1 MRTNLVIRFRGMF
14 KTTDDQAFPLTV
26 ESKKIIQEYFQLALL
41 QKFSRSQA
49 QRMSE
54 IMEMIQSSEILC
66 FWVNEADHLIGHKL
80 NLIDENECKNQ
91 QARLREYLDAKYLE
105 VKQFTSKKY

>member
-1 MRTNLVIRFRGMF
+1 MF
-14 KTTDDQAFPLTV
+14 KTNDNQVPLTP

-41 QKFSRSQA
+41 QQLSQAQA

-54 IMEMIQSSEILC
+54 IMEMIQSSEVLC

-91 QARLREYLDAKYLE
+91 QARLREYLDAQYLE
-105 VKQFTSKKY
+105 VKQFTSKKYSLQ

>member
-1 MRTNLVIRFRGMF
+1 MRTNFIIRFRRMF
-14 KTTDDQAFPLTV
+14 KTTDNQAFPLTP

-41 QKFSRSQA
+41 QQLSQSQA

-54 IMEMIQSSEILC
+54 IMEMVQSSEILG
-66 FWVNEADHLIGHKL
+66 FWLNEADHLIGHKL

-91 QARLREYLDAKYLE
+91 QARLREYLDDQYLE
-105 VKQFTSKKY
+105 VKQFTSPKY

>member
-1 MRTNLVIRFRGMF
+1 MRTNLVIRFRRMF
-14 KTTDDQAFPLTV
+14 KTTGNQIPLTP

-41 QKFSRSQA
+41 PQLSQSQA

-54 IMEMIQSSEILC
+54 IMEMAESSEILS
-66 FWVNEADHLIGHKL
+66 FWLNEADHLIGHKL
-80 NLIDENECKNQ
+80 NLIDEDECKNQ

-105 VKQFTSKKY
+105 VKQFTSQKS

>member
-1 MRTNLVIRFRGMF
+1 MRTNLVIRLRGMF
-14 KTTDDQAFPLTV
+14 KTTDNQVPLTP

-41 QKFSRSQA
+41 QQLSQSQA

-54 IMEMIQSSEILC
+54 IMEMVQSSEVLG
-66 FWVNEADHLIGHKL
+66 FWLNEADHIIGHKL

-105 VKQFTSKKY
+105 VKQFTSNKY